1 MDSAPRGEERL
12 KIPATLS
19 AVAVAKVAEMS
30 VTAAG

>member
-12 KIPATLS
+12 KFLVAATLS
-19 AVAVAKVAEMS
+19 AVAKTAAMS